1 MELEAPHNTL
11 EGANA
16 LWDEFDAIFHMPCDT
31 HAAIDNVLRAYL
43 ELTTKYKADT
53 LVSSENEIS
62 HCLERLLASELF
74 VANADYIRRQ
84 IIYSL
89 LQDDAPDILYVTVS
103 FLLFDGRQNEH
114 TFEMMNKEGAFV
126 RLLELIQSQER
137 LDGDGAAGL
146 HRLLMNL
153 MYEMCRIQRIK
164 IGDLGEESEICPDP
178 QSPSLDITLLSN
190 RAPVD
195 NRAVRLIFETVLVD
209 DDFVKHLFE
218 IIEELSGDID
228 DPYHYPV
235 IRVLLV
241 LNEQFMV
248 SAHDPLPER
257 SSSAPLTNKVIKVLS
272 MFGSTFKTFGEN
284 IILLLNRETE
294 TSLQLLTLK
303 LLYLLFTTPPTYE
316 YFYTNDLRVLVDI
329 LIRNLLDLPEEAAA
343 LRHTYLRVLY
353 PLLAHTQLRYPPHYK
368 REELRKLL
376 GILVRGEFSFDSEEC
391 ERILHFDDVDETTKR
406 LVLRCGQV
414 DWLAEHEVPEQKPK
428 PESIAEA
435 SMGKYIEET
444 GSPTTTSSTSPE
456 PSSPHR
462 LSRCRS
468 SRVKSSPIT
477 LKPAKELGM
486 NLEIARSSEAS
497 VVEVAAHKE
506 KPGVMVPSRNAAP
519 KAPPAP
525 PPPKQKPQPPKARRW
540 RGRREQQEG
549 DESSGQKTA
558 DGAQLAALGRNS
570 PDSRKSSGSS
580 GSAPPPTTPT
590 DSVRTSGDMSSTRT
604 AADELLVPTIVVPK
618 ARTPNP
624 PTTSHAPALPPP
636 RRSSHS
642 VPPKCHGSPHSIPHR
657 HRQPPPPPLHHNPYN
672 SEKLN
677 PAFQSPCSTHLPPS
691 PVSPATSPSNGH
703 ITPSQKPEPPKT
715 RRWRGKSSQQ
725 IVDGKPPGD
734 AAPTTGNTIAHNN
747 DNIDSTEKCNGL
759 RSDHERRAV
768 AASLLETSATCA
780 HDTTG
785 GAESVNRIEDG
796 VGRLKVGQGG

>member
-43 ELTTKYKADT
+43 ELTTKYKGVFCGFFVLYSSQEGRFLVHFKRKVAKDT

-164 IGDLGEESEICPDP
+164 IGDL
-178 QSPSLDITLLSN
+178 
-190 RAPVD
+190 
-195 NRAVRLIFETVLVD
+195 VLVD